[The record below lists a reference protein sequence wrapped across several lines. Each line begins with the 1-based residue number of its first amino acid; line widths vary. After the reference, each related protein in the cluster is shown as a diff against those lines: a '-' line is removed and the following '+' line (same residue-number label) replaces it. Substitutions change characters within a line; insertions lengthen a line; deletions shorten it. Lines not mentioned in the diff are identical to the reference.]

1 MSDGQGPVKGAVRAR
16 TLYGR
21 GPGPRPCAK
30 GRGWSRV
37 QR

>member
-1 MSDGQGPVKGAVRAR
+1 MSDGQGPVKRVVRAR

-30 GRGWSRV
+30 GRGGGAVS
-37 QR
+37 